1 MAKRRRVP
9 KDKATGIPKKY
20 LSGVKGSTRKE
31 LASVI
36 DRISRLYKQGKT
48 IPQSLINR
56 RVKLGKKK

>member
-1 MAKRRRVP
+1 MAKMRRVP
-9 KDKATGIPKKY
+9 KDKSTGIAKKY
-20 LSGVKGSTRKE
+20 LSGVKGGRRSE

-36 DRISRLYKQGKT
+36 KEISRLYKRGAR